1 MSLEEEIGKFNVE
14 VKKLNEEI
22 TEKKV
27 ETYRWVKLW
36 TDLAEDLFSIKISR
50 AEKKVRL
57 LKEEY
62 DSHIES
68 LTNNIEN
75 VKVRSG

>member
-1 MSLEEEIGKFNVE
+1 
-14 VKKLNEEI
+14 
-22 TEKKV
+22 
-27 ETYRWVKLW
+27 VKLW